1 MALFYLTVKHGGSFM
16 YLAVLACL
24 FESLGYATIGFGDNS
39 TYVLFPV
46 AKLIMCL
53 VNYIVIGR
61 LLRASGKDTIFSMD
75 PQLVSA
81 LLQFIGAVTIFIQ
94 PIIGIMMALT
104 GGGSGY
110 MHDETGTGLILLL
123 IRSTPFASIL
133 WTIAFSE
140 DFLMWEIP
148 ELRGTFYCLFST
160 FGLILVSDIY
170 GILAYTSPYE
180 SYLRTNEVPFI
191 IFEMMTMLICFT
203 VCTVFHYGRVTP
215 MEFLRGYGR
224 SAPLLGITGLQ
235 YRRLPV
241 VSTAY

>member
-16 YLAVLACL
+16 YLAVLACSL
-24 FESLGYATIGFGDNS
+24 ESFNYATIGDEMDTLTFVDWCS
-39 TYVLFPV
+39 M
-46 AKLIMCL
+46 AKFLMCS

-61 LLRASGKDTIFSMD
+61 LLRASGKERIFCVN
-75 PQLVSA
+75 PQFVSP
-81 LLQFIGAVTIFIQ
+81 LLLFSGLVTIFIQ
-94 PIIGIMMALT
+94 PIYVFVMAFIVLDGGFGDLT
-104 GGGSGY
+104 AY
-110 MHDETGTGLILLL
+110 GLILLL

-140 DFLMWEIP
+140 KFLMWEIP

-170 GILAYTSPYE
+170 GTLHFLSNRTSY
-180 SYLRTNEVPFI
+180 YRTNIWTFI
-191 IFEMMTMLICFT
+191 VFEMMTMLICFT

-235 YRRLPV
+235 YRCVPLI
-241 VSTAY
+241 ST